1 MDDEQLLNLANC
13 SIDLLEMLIDQ
24 YSTGYIS
31 RECFENQSKL
41 KVQFLKE
48 YEENSLLEDKKE
60 QIKYLLKKF
69 EDISF

>member
-24 YSTGYIS
+24 YAAGYIS
-31 RECFENQSKL
+31 RECFENQAKL

-48 YEENSLLEDKKE
+48 YVENSLLEDKKE
-60 QIKYLLKKF
+60 QIKYLLEKF